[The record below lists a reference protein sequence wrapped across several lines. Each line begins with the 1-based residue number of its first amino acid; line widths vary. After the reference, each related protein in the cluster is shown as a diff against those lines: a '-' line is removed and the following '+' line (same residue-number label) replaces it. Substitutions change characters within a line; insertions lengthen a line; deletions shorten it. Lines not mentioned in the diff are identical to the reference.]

1 MSYVKDLD
9 VTKPTDVDAVADG
22 ASEIREVKSA
32 LKTTFPQAN
41 TALTV
46 SNEAINEA
54 VKTKIPSLDTRL
66 DALDGGVAGGGSAI
80 AASLKYNSVEIKYG
94 HNIAKVEIPAPGQ
107 GGSPYGSCRVTFA
120 NQIPEFDLH
129 YAVLVQPYA
138 TAANN
143 THVIATIN
151 DQRAEYVEWAWAI
164 ADGTGNWTAPNGPP
178 AFSMIVVDF
187 EQRPGSV

>member
-9 VTKPTDVDAVADG
+9 ATKPTDVDAVADG
-22 ASEIREVKSA
+22 AGEIRGVKDA

-66 DALDGGVAGGGSAI
+66 DALDGGVEGGGSAI
-80 AASLKYNSVEIKYG
+80 AASCKFNGLAIKYG

-107 GGSPYGSCRVTFA
+107 SDFGSCRVTFE
-120 NQIPEFDLH
+120 NQIPDFDLH
-129 YAVLVQPYA
+129 YAVIVQPYG
-138 TAANN
+138 TPQVNN
-143 THVIATIN
+143 HVIATVN
-151 DQRAEYVEWAWAI
+151 NQQADWVEWAW
-164 ADGTGNWTAPNGPP
+164 GYWNGSSWTTPP
-178 AFSMIVVDF
+178 AAPGFSLIVVDY
-187 EQRPGSV
+187 EQRPGSA

>member
-22 ASEIREVKSA
+22 ASEIRGVKDA

-80 AASLKYNSVEIKYG
+80 AASCKFNGLAIKYG

-107 GGSPYGSCRVTFA
+107 SDFGSCRVTFE
-120 NQIPEFDLH
+120 NQIPDFDLH
-129 YAVLVQPYA
+129 YAVIVQPYG
-138 TAANN
+138 TPQVNN
-143 THVIATIN
+143 HVIATVN
-151 DQRAEYVEWAWAI
+151 DQRAEYVEWAW
-164 ADGTGNWTAPNGPP
+164 GYWNGSNWTTPP
-178 AFSMIVVDF
+178 AAPGFSLIVVDY